1 MLLAKTFHAA
11 MRRRRAADLAHRTRR
26 RLAVESLEARLLLA
40 SDFKIASIAPAAWSV
55 AGGGALTI
63 TLAADSTHFSGAGHQ
78 LVTFGDKG
86 PQVQATFNSTTQI
99 TVTSPALA
107 ALSSWSNAP
116 LSIPLKLTD
125 TQHPA
130 QPTTG
135 SKHFLVQS
143 AEIQSL
149 SAISGYVSGGQTITI
164 TAPSAAHG
172 FGTSDTF
179 ATAGVTVGFV
189 QGSTTTFGT
198 DVTWVSPNQIRVTT
212 PHVTNPGA
220 ATVVVNMD
228 SKAISVPLHGGANTY
243 TFLADPTFSTVEI
256 QIVDNTGPLPAGAQL
271 YLLLEANKQY
281 YTINT
286 DGTLTAAGT
295 GGATPTALSAITSTV
310 NGRTTITTE
319 TYLDSARLYFTTSS
333 TMTTQ
338 PPAGGNDFYYDYVEP
353 SFSASKLNVDTS
365 QVDQFGMP
373 ITIQVI
379 PNDPAHSAGSGVNSG
394 ITRQQIIEKFKEEM
408 VGPFATYQDCVTEVG
423 GDPLHQILAPQHVI
437 NGQYQGAAVQ
447 QAQNTT
453 ATITPAGGSAG
464 GWRATI
470 AVPATLGGQVVKGSF
485 VSGPF
490 IPAGTYVQSI
500 SADATSLTVV
510 NTGGG
515 STPFQAKTVS
525 LPDTPKA
532 GGTGLNFIPVP
543 AGGFTGLA
551 SWFGPTWQSTAH
563 LNDGNAIDEFFAFSK
578 TNTFWQEDNGTPSV
592 VLYEG
597 KVTQITATDINGE
610 TSTYAVLQFKDAA
623 TTPTDPG
630 IYNIFYPYFTTNS
643 PVGKLDPFGKDVP
656 PPPAYFTL
664 GNDDQAM
671 VNYMSPSEM
680 IFGAAGVF
688 ADQKAQAVLYPSQN
702 QTVLADLERDIAAA
716 LIRGYGTTLV
726 ATSNAVAATD
736 LPTFTPDTSN
746 ARKGTW
752 TLTSA
757 GDVALAATIQP
768 GMYLSSFRSLNY
780 PMLIDSVTPVAG
792 QVKIAATAVNDL
804 PAYAPDNLQFF
815 HLYEA
820 GSVYDAYSAF
830 FQNKGDFTTS
840 LIDGKTVNIDGRAY
854 GDPYSDFMDF
864 SSDIEAT
871 PSLTGAAQQTAVL
884 QITLDP
890 WGTTAGSSIAF
901 VSGDFDGN
909 GLDDVAELTGTGQW
923 RVALTPTSGDP
934 TTQSVATPWA
944 TAGIDW
950 EDFTVIRRG
959 DRDVIV
965 ARASGTGIGSWWKLS
980 YDGTAWSTDFVGSWL
995 ITGAWLDFV
1004 AGDFDGNGKTDI
1016 AARSHEL
1023 GEWWMLADA
1032 AETATPADYAAK
1044 NVKIGEWNPGVD
1056 WKAVVAG
1063 NFDGG
1068 ASPRD
1073 SIAGLAGT
1081 TWWQLDYTGPG
1092 TFTNTAITTNW
1103 SDQTTWSDFV
1113 VGNFSGATD
1122 GKEGIAARNTANAW
1136 YTVSNTGTPSQQP
1149 TLMATWAA
1157 GTWKNVVVGNFAGD
1171 ASGAVGIAG
1180 RQNSTGE
1187 WHVVQKQ
1194 GSGYQSVNYQGAW
1207 PTTSV
1212 WAQAFAGIYAE
1223 QAAAPKKFGILG
1235 RSPSSTGNT
1244 WQKAIS
1250 NGTAFTSSAAPGYP
1264 S

>member
-1 MLLAKTFHAA
+1 MLLANSFRAA
-11 MRRRRAADLAHRTRR
+11 VHRRRAADLAHRTRR
-26 RLAVESLEARLLLA
+26 RLAIESLEARLALA
-40 SDFKIASIAPAAWSV
+40 SDFKIASITPAAWSV
-55 AGGGALTI
+55 AGGGGLTI
-63 TLAADSTHFSGAGHQ
+63 TLAADSTPFSSTGEQ
-78 LVTFGDKG
+78 LVTFGSG
-86 PQVQATFNSTTQI
+86 PQLQASRLSPTQI

-107 ALSSWSNAP
+107 SLTGWSNTP
-116 LSIPLKLTD
+116 LSIPLTLTD
-125 TQHPA
+125 TQQPA
-130 QPTTG
+130 RPTSG
-135 SKHFLVQS
+135 SNQFTVQS
-143 AEIQSL
+143 AEIQRL
-149 SAISGYVSGGQTITI
+149 SAIQGYQSGGQTITI
-164 TAPSAAHG
+164 TAPSAAFG

-179 ATAGVTVGFV
+179 KTAGVTVGFV

-198 DVTWVSPNQIRVTT
+198 DVTWVSPMQIQVTT
-212 PHVTNPGA
+212 PAVTNHGA
-220 ATVVVNMD
+220 ATVVVN
-228 SKAISVPLHGGANTY
+228 SATHPISIPLTAGANTY
-243 TFLADPTFSTVEI
+243 TFVADPVFTKAEI
-256 QIVDNTGPLPAGAQL
+256 QIVDKTGPLPDGAEL
-271 YLLLEANKQY
+271 YLLLEANGQY

-286 DGTLTAAGT
+286 SGTITAAGT
-295 GGATPTALSAITSTV
+295 SATPTALAAITNKV
-310 NGRTTITTE
+310 NGRTTITTTE
-319 TYLDSARLYFTTSS
+319 YLSSARLYFTTSA
-333 TMTTQ
+333 TMTAQ
-338 PPAGGNDFYYDYVEP
+338 PAAGGNAFYYDYVEP
-353 SFSASKLNVDTS
+353 TFLASKLNVDTS

-379 PNDPAHSAGSGVNSG
+379 PGDPAHTLGSGVNSG

-408 VGPFATYQDCVTEVG
+408 VGLFAAYQDCVTVVA

-437 NGQYQGAAVQ
+437 NGQYQAAAVQ
-447 QAQNTT
+447 QAASTS
-453 ATITPAGGSAG
+453 ASILPASSSAG
-464 GWRATI
+464 GWLATI
-470 AVPATLGGQVVKGSF
+470 TVPATLGGQVKQGSF

-500 SADATSLTVV
+500 SADRTILTVV
-510 NTGGG
+510 NTGG
-515 STPFQAKTVS
+515 SSNPFPTKTV
-525 LPDTPKA
+525 TPTV
-532 GGTGLNFIPVP
+532 GGTGLNFVPVP
-543 AGGFTGLA
+543 PGGFTGMA
-551 SWFGPTWQSTAH
+551 SWFGPTWQSTA
-563 LNDGNAIDEFFAFSK
+563 NVNSGNAIDDFFAFYK
-578 TNTFWQEDNGTPSV
+578 TNTFWQEDNGTTSV

-623 TTPTDPG
+623 TTPTDTG
-630 IYNIFYPYFTTNS
+630 TYNIFYPYFTTNS
-643 PVGKLDPFGKDVP
+643 PVGKQDPFGHDVP

-664 GNDDQAM
+664 GNSLQAL

-680 IFGAAGVF
+680 IFGASGVF
-688 ADQKAQAVLYPSQN
+688 ADQKGQAEIFPSQN
-702 QTVLADLERDIAAA
+702 QTVLADLERDVAAA

-726 ATSNAVAATD
+726 ATANAVDAAD
-736 LPTFTPDTSN
+736 LPTFTPDQTD
-746 ARKGTW
+746 ATKGTW

-757 GDVALAATIQP
+757 ADRALAPLIKP
-768 GMYLSSFRSLNY
+768 GMYVSSFRQLSFPLK
-780 PMLIDSVTPVAG
+780 IDSVTTVG
-792 QVKIAATAVNDL
+792 QTVQIAATAVNAL

-815 HLYEA
+815 HLYET

-864 SSDIEAT
+864 SSDIEAR
-871 PSLTGAAQQTAVL
+871 PSLTGPSNQTAVL

-923 RVALTPTSGDP
+923 RVALTPAAGDP
-934 TTQSVATPWA
+934 TTQNVGTPWA

-950 EDFTVIRRG
+950 EDVTVIRRG

-995 ITGAWLDFV
+995 IEGAWLDFV

-1016 AARSHEL
+1016 AARSHDL

-1063 NFDGG
+1063 DFDGG

-1103 SDQTTWSDFV
+1103 SDQTTWSDFS
-1113 VGNFSGATD
+1113 VGNFSGAAD
-1122 GKEGIAARNTANAW
+1122 GKEGIAARNASNAW

-1171 ASGAVGIAG
+1171 ATGAVGIAG
-1180 RQNSTGE
+1180 RQNSTGA
-1187 WHVVQKQ
+1187 WYVVQKQ

-1207 PTTSV
+1207 PTTSA
-1212 WAQAFAGIYAE
+1212 WAQAFAGIFTQ
-1223 QAAAPKKFGILG
+1223 QAGSPKKAGILG
-1235 RSPSSTGNT
+1235 RSPSSTAGNT
-1244 WQKAIS
+1244 WWKAVS
-1250 NGTAFTSSAAPGYP
+1250 NGTAFTSAAAPGYP

>member
-26 RLAVESLEARLLLA
+26 RLAIESLEARLALA
-40 SDFKIASIAPAAWSV
+40 SDFKIASITPAAWSV
-55 AGGGALTI
+55 AGGGGLTI
-63 TLAADSTHFSGAGHQ
+63 TLAAESTPFSSTGEQ
-78 LVTFGDKG
+78 LVTFGSG
-86 PQVQATFNSTTQI
+86 PQLQASRVSPTQI

-107 ALSSWSNAP
+107 SLSGWSNAP
-116 LSIPLKLTD
+116 LSIPLTLTD
-125 TQHPA
+125 TQ
-130 QPTTG
+130 QPGPQSTSG
-135 SKHFLVQS
+135 SNQFTVQS
-143 AEIQSL
+143 AEIQGL
-149 SAISGYVSGGQTITI
+149 SATQGYQSGGQTITI
-164 TAPSAAHG
+164 TAPSAAYG
-172 FGTSDTF
+172 FGASDTF

-189 QGSTTTFGT
+189 QGPTTTFGT
-198 DVTWVSPNQIRVTT
+198 NVTWVSPTQIQVTT
-212 PHVTNPGA
+212 PAVTNPGA
-220 ATVVVNMD
+220 ATVVVN
-228 SKAISVPLHGGANTY
+228 SATHPISIPLTAGANTY
-243 TFLADPTFSTVEI
+243 TFLADPVFSTLDI
-256 QIVDNTGPLPAGAQL
+256 QITDNTGPLPDGAQL

-286 DGTLTAAGT
+286 DGTITAAGPH
-295 GGATPTALSAITSTV
+295 GATPTALASITSKV
-310 NGRTTITTE
+310 NGRTTITTTE
-319 TYLDSARLYFTTSS
+319 TLSSARLYFTTSA
-333 TMTTQ
+333 TMTAQ
-338 PPAGGNDFYYDYVEP
+338 PAAGGNAFYYDYVEP
-353 SFSASKLNVDTS
+353 TFLASKLNVDTS

-379 PNDPAHSAGSGVNSG
+379 PGDPAHTSGSGVNSG

-408 VGPFATYQDCVTEVG
+408 VGRFAAYQDSVTVVG

-437 NGQYQGAAVQ
+437 NGQYQAAAVQ
-447 QAQNTT
+447 QAASTS
-453 ATITPAGGSAG
+453 ASIAPAGGSAG
-464 GWRATI
+464 GWLATI
-470 AVPATLGGQVVKGSF
+470 TVPTALGGQVKQGSF

-500 SADATSLTVV
+500 SADKTQLTVV
-510 NTGGG
+510 NTGG
-515 STPFQAKTVS
+515 SSNPFQAQTV
-525 LPDTPKA
+525 TPTV

-563 LNDGNAIDEFFAFSK
+563 LNDGNAIDDFFAFYK
-578 TNTFWQEDNGTPSV
+578 TNTFWQEDNGTTSV

-597 KVTQITATDINGE
+597 KVTQITATDINGQ

-623 TTPTDPG
+623 TPPADTGT
-630 IYNIFYPYFTTNS
+630 YNIFYPYFTTNS
-643 PVGKLDPFGKDVP
+643 PVGKQDPFGKDVP

-664 GNDDQAM
+664 GNSLQAL
-671 VNYMSPSEM
+671 VNYMPPSEM

-702 QTVLADLERDIAAA
+702 QTVLADLQRDVAAA

-726 ATSNAVAATD
+726 ATSNAVAAAD
-736 LPTFTPDTSN
+736 LPTFTPDQMD

-804 PAYAPDNLQFF
+804 PSYAPDNLQFF
-815 HLYEA
+815 HLYES

-840 LIDGKTVNIDGRAY
+840 LIDGQTVNIDGRAY
-854 GDPYSDFMDF
+854 GDPYSDYMDF
-864 SSDIEAT
+864 SSDIEAL
-871 PSLTGAAQQTAVL
+871 PSLTGPSTQTAVL

-890 WGTTAGSSIAF
+890 WGSTAGSSITF

-923 RVALTPTSGDP
+923 RVALTPASGEP
-934 TTQSVATPWA
+934 TTQSVGTPWA

-950 EDFTVIRRG
+950 QDFTVIRRG

-995 ITGAWLDFV
+995 IDGAWLDFV

-1016 AARSHEL
+1016 ASRSHEL

-1032 AETATPADYAAK
+1032 AETATTADYAAK

-1092 TFTNTAITTNW
+1092 AFTNSAITTNW

-1113 VGNFSGATD
+1113 VGNFSGAAD
-1122 GKEGIAARNTANAW
+1122 GQEGIAARNASNAW

-1149 TLMATWAA
+1149 TLMATWAT

-1171 ASGAVGIAG
+1171 ATGAVGIAG
-1180 RQNSTGE
+1180 RQHSTGA
-1187 WHVVQKQ
+1187 WHVVQQQ
-1194 GSGYQSVNYQGAW
+1194 GSGYQSVDYQGAW
-1207 PTTSV
+1207 PTSSA

-1223 QAAAPKKFGILG
+1223 QAGSPKKAGILG

-1244 WQKAIS
+1244 WWKAIS
-1250 NGTAFTSSAAPGYP
+1250 SGTAFTSSAAPGYP